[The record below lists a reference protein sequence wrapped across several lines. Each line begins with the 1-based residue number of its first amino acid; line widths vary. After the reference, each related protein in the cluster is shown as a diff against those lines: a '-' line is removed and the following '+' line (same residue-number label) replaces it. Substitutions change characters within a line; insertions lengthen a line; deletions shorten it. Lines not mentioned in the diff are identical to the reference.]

1 MTIEIHFLLCVGTEE
16 MDDIHSLLLSM
27 HLIVLYII
35 DTDGLQA
42 IRTYYYTTYV
52 YGSVVHFCTWA
63 KCIGESCSGTSES
76 QQEEVSPYGSSY
88 KLKGR
93 RGMLLPFSSSSFLFF
108 PSSSFFDYYSHQIEN
123 VPCQREKRGRDLYSL
138 LLRIFRFP
146 PLELLI
152 IIRLAVLFFLAATQQ
167 PRRKEFLLR
176 QWSHRRH
183 FQFSFHFKM
192 VKDILYLPTEYL

>member
-1 MTIEIHFLLCVGTEE
+1 

-42 IRTYYYTTYV
+42 IRAYYYTTYV

-76 QQEEVSPYGSSY
+76 QQEQFSPYGSSY

-93 RGMLLPFSSSSFLFF
+93 RGMLLPFSTSSFLFF
-108 PSSSFFDYYSHQIEN
+108 PFFFFFLWLLFSPNRKCTVPERKERPSPLFIAAPHFSVSATWTFDNNPVGRSLFLSRYTTATAKRIFVTSMVSSSSFS
-123 VPCQREKRGRDLYSL
+123 
-138 LLRIFRFP
+138 
-146 PLELLI
+146 
-152 IIRLAVLFFLAATQQ
+152 VLF
-167 PRRKEFLLR
+167 
-176 QWSHRRH
+176 
-183 FQFSFHFKM
+183 SFRNG
-192 VKDILYLPTEYL
+192 

>member
-1 MTIEIHFLLCVGTEE
+1 

-42 IRTYYYTTYV
+42 IRTTTDYYTTYV

-63 KCIGESCSGTSES
+63 KCIGESCSGTSQS
-76 QQEEVSPYGSSY
+76 QQEQLSPYGSSY

-108 PSSSFFDYYSHQIEN
+108 PSSSSSFFDYYSHQIEN
-123 VPCQREKRGRDLYSL
+123 VPCQREKRGRALYSL

-152 IIRLAVLFFLAATQQ
+152 IIRLVVLFFLAATQQ
-167 PRRKEFLLR
+167 PRQKEFSSR

-183 FQFSFHFKM
+183 FLFSFHFEM
-192 VKDILYLPTEYL
+192 VKDLPSYYYIYKWVQLEIYI